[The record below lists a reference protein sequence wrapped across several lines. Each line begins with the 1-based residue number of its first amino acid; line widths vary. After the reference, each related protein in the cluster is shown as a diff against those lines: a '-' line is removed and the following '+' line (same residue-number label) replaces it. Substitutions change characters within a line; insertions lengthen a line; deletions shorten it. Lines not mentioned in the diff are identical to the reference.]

1 MSALLTA
8 QLYSP
13 AAIIV
18 CDMDE
23 NRLKLAKELGAT
35 HTISPASGDVSKQ
48 VFAIVGEDGVDC
60 AIEAVGI
67 PATWNMCQDIV
78 KPGGHIA
85 VVRFKFSELEKA
97 YDVFKHAAENQAMKV
112 VLEAD

>member
-1 MSALLTA
+1 
-8 QLYSP
+8 
-13 AAIIV
+13 
-18 CDMDE
+18 MDE

-35 HTISPASGDVSKQ
+35 HTINPASGDVSKQ
-48 VFAIVGEDGVDC
+48 VAAIVGEDGVDC

-85 VVRFKFSELEKA
+85 VVGVHGQSVDFKLEKLCMF
-97 YDVFKHAAENQAMKV
+97 YFFFNQTPLSIWWVNGNWSNRAARSMV
-112 VLEAD
+112 WV